1 MEHAAELPLDIK
13 LMTVATRALVVVLA
27 VLVAGALALWAL
39 RHPAWSV
46 RAITVQGDVVHQN
59 AVTFRAQ
66 LASQM
71 KNSLSGSFLTLDL
84 QQVRRLFEAV
94 PWVRRAVVQRDFPNR
109 LKVTIEEH
117 QAVAWWGEAGSGR
130 LVNRQGEVFEANPD
144 EGEELPELAGPEHE
158 AAEVWALYQSLQTEF
173 KRLEMGLARLQLN
186 ERGSW
191 SADLDSGAHIE
202 MGRGTPEEL
211 LARVQ
216 RFTAT
221 LSQLTARYPGA
232 LQSVDL
238 RYPNGYALRVRGVTT
253 VTEDA
258 PNTPQNTR

>member
-1 MEHAAELPLDIK
+1 MEHAELPLDIK
-13 LMTVATRALVVVLA
+13 LMTVATRALAVVLA
-27 VLVAGALALWAL
+27 VLVAAALVLWVL
-39 RHPAWSV
+39 RLPMWTV

-66 LASQM
+66 LATQM
-71 KNSLSGSFLTLDL
+71 KGSLSGSFLTLDL
-84 QQVRRLFEAV
+84 QRVRSLFESV

-117 QAVAWWGEAGSGR
+117 QAVAWWGEAGSGQ
-130 LVNRQGEVFEANPD
+130 LVNRLGEVFEASPD
-144 EGEELPELAGPEHE
+144 EGEELPELAGPEHQS
-158 AAEVWALYQSLQTEF
+158 AQVWTLYQRLQTELA
-173 KRLEMGLARLQLN
+173 RLEMGVARLQLN
-186 ERGSW
+186 GRGSW
-191 SADLDSGAHIE
+191 SADLDSGTHLE
-202 MGRGTPEEL
+202 LGRGTPDEL

-253 VTEDA
+253 VAEDGPEA
-258 PNTPQNTR
+258 NPNTR

>member
-1 MEHAAELPLDIK
+1 MEHAAELPLDVK

-27 VLVAGALALWAL
+27 VLVLAAVGTWAL
-39 RHPAWSV
+39 RHPAWTV

-71 KNSLSGSFLTLDL
+71 KSSLSGSFLTLDL
-84 QQVRRLFEAV
+84 QQVRSLFEAV
-94 PWVRRAVVQRDFPNR
+94 PWVRRAVVQREFPNR
-109 LKVTIEEH
+109 LRVTIEEH
-117 QAVAWWGEAGSGR
+117 QAVAWWGQAGSGR
-130 LVNRQGEVFEANPD
+130 LVNGLGEVFDASPD
-144 EGEELPELAGPEHE
+144 EGEELPELAGPDHE
-158 AAEVWALYQSLQTEF
+158 AAQVWALFQSLQTEF
-173 KRLEMGLARLQLN
+173 KRLEMGLSRLQLN

-191 SADLDSGAHIE
+191 SADLDSGTHIE
-202 MGRGTPEEL
+202 LGRGTPEEL
-211 LARVQ
+211 LARTQ

-253 VTEDA
+253 VTEDD

>member
-1 MEHAAELPLDIK
+1 MEHADLPLDVK
-13 LMTVATRALVVVLA
+13 LMTLATRAMAVLLA
-27 VLVAGALALWAL
+27 VLVLAALATWAL
-39 RHPAWSV
+39 RHPAWMV

-71 KNSLSGSFLTLDL
+71 KNSLSGSFLMLDL
-84 QQVRRLFEAV
+84 QQVRSLFEAV

-117 QAVAWWGEAGSGR
+117 QAVAWWGESGSGR
-130 LVNRQGEVFEANPD
+130 LVNQLGEVFEASPD
-144 EGEELPELAGPEHE
+144 EGEELPELTGPDHE
-158 AAEVWALYQSLQTEF
+158 SAQVWALFQSLRTEF
-173 KRLEMGLARLQLN
+173 ARLEMGVARLQLN

-202 MGRGTPEEL
+202 LGRGTPDEL

-238 RYPNGYALRVRGVTT
+238 RYPNGYALRVRGVST
-253 VTEDA
+253 VTEDS
-258 PNTPQNTR
+258 PDTPQNTR

>member
-1 MEHAAELPLDIK
+1 
-13 LMTVATRALVVVLA
+13 
-27 VLVAGALALWAL
+27 
-39 RHPAWSV
+39 
-46 RAITVQGDVVHQN
+46 VVHQN

-71 KNSLSGSFLTLDL
+71 KSSLSGSFLTLDL
-84 QQVRRLFEAV
+84 QQVRTLFEAV
-94 PWVRRAVVQRDFPNR
+94 PWVRHAVVQRDFPNR

-130 LVNRQGEVFEANPD
+130 LVNQLGEVFEASPD
-144 EGEELPELAGPEHE
+144 EGEELPELYGPD
-158 AAEVWALYQSLQTEF
+158 AQSPQVWALYQSLQAEF
-173 KRLEMGLARLQLN
+173 ARLEMGLARLTLN

-191 SADLDSGAHIE
+191 SADLDSGTHIE
-202 MGRGTPEEL
+202 LGRGSPDEL
-211 LARVQ
+211 LARTQ

-238 RYPNGYALRVRGVTT
+238 RYPNGYALRVRGVST
-253 VTEDA
+253 VTQDN
-258 PNTPQNTR
+258 PDTPQNTR